1 MSLILIVHCSVS
13 NFTVYTMN
21 HIADAGLS
29 VVHYYQIHQNH
40 SKLSYDY

>member
-1 MSLILIVHCSVS
+1 MSLILNAHCSVS
-13 NFTVYTMN
+13 NFTVCMMN

-29 VVHYYQIHQNH
+29 VVHYCQIHQNH